1 MEGTVMIDP
10 FNEIEALNA
19 AIDKTLSVI
28 TDTEPG
34 TEEYTLLIDQLTKLT
49 KVKDSV
55 VSQTLKT
62 LELNNKTCTEE
73 YTHALKLDEYNH
85 KTAQDAITGEL
96 KQREL
101 DIRERE
107 LKNREAETSDANRLK
122 LRELELKEREA
133 EKPDRVSRET
143 LAMIGANLAGI
154 VAILGYEKFNV
165 IASKAFSL
173 VMKSR

>member
-1 MEGTVMIDP
+1 MIDQ
-10 FNEIEALNA
+10 FNELEALNA

-28 TDTEPG
+28 TDTTPG
-34 TEEYTLLIDQLTKLT
+34 TAEYTLLIDQLTKLT
-49 KVKDSV
+49 KVKDSI

-62 LELNNKTCTEE
+62 LELQTKKEIDDR
-73 YTHALKLDEYNH
+73 THALKLDENDH
-85 KTAQDAITGEL
+85 KNAQDAIADTL
-96 KQREL
+96 KEREL
-101 DIRERE
+101 VMRERE
-107 LKNREAETSDANRLK
+107 LMHRENETSDANRLK
-122 LRELELKEREA
+122 NRELELKEREA
-133 EKPDRVSRET
+133 EKPDRVSKET